1 MRDAVVATD
10 TRAAPRGGAHPA
22 VALGRALAGAL
33 IFALPMLMTME
44 MWFLGFYIDRLR
56 LALLIAAMLPL
67 LVGLAHFVGFEETFG
82 WREDV
87 RDALVALA
95 VGAVASGLILW
106 LLGAVTRDAPLDEI
120 VGKVALQTVAASIGA
135 LLATSQLGGEGSG
148 DGEDEQPHRPS
159 NYLGELFFMMVGALF
174 LSLNVAP
181 TEEIVLIAYRIGPGQ
196 ELLLALLSLSAMHA
210 FVYAV
215 NFHGAEPRPEDAG
228 FWGLFLRFSVVGY
241 AVVLL
246 TSCYVLWT
254 FGRLEGITFEEQLSA
269 TIVLAFPGAI
279 GAAGARLLL

>member
-1 MRDAVVATD
+1 MIGSDGE
-10 TRAAPRGGAHPA
+10 AAPRGGAHPL
-22 VALGRALAGAL
+22 VGLGRALAGAL

-56 LALLIAAMLPL
+56 LLLLIAATLPL
-67 LVGLAHFVGFEETFG
+67 LVALAHFVGFEETFG

-95 VGAVASGLILW
+95 VGAVTSGLVLW
-106 LLGAVTRDAPLDEI
+106 LLGVITRDAPLDDI
-120 VGKVALQTVAASIGA
+120 VGKVALQTVPASIGA
-135 LLATSQLGGEGSG
+135 LLASSQLGGEGQG
-148 DGEDEQPHRPS
+148 EGEDEPHQPS
-159 NYLGELFFMMVGALF
+159 SYLGELFFMMVGALF

-181 TEEIVLIAYRIGPGQ
+181 TEEIVLIAYRIAPGQ
-196 ELLLALLSLSAMHA
+196 ELLLALLSLLIMHV

-228 FWGLFLRFSVVGY
+228 FWGLFLYFTVVGY
-241 AVVLL
+241 AIVLL

-254 FGRLEGITFEEQLSA
+254 FGRLEDVAFMEQLSA
-269 TIVLAFPGAI
+269 TIVLAFPGAV